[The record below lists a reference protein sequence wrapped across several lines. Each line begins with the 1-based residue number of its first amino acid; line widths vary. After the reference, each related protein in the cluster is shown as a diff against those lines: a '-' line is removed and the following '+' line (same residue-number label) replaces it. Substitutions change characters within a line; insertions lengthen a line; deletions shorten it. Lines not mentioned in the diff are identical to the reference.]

1 MRGDEA
7 DVPSE
12 PDLAG
17 SGGEPSQHASCRIG
31 RAGAGRDLEGGRKRA
46 SPPQPSGRGLTAPG
60 QWLNPKG
67 VQHPKLVICA
77 HCDAVHR
84 RTPLPPRGRAH
95 CTRCGNELYA
105 SGRTQLE
112 AWLALAT
119 ASAIAYLVANLNPIV
134 EIDLR
139 GESTRASL
147 FDALVATWD
156 GGAPPVAALAAACA
170 FLFPL
175 LCIALELFVLAS
187 LHAGRRPAMLGHA
200 MRVLHTLRPWSM
212 VEVFMLGVVVSLVK
226 LGGQTTVIPG
236 PGLAGFAV
244 LTVLLTLLAT
254 FDPHSLWDAAERV
267 SR

>member
-1 MRGDEA
+1 
-7 DVPSE
+7 
-12 PDLAG
+12 
-17 SGGEPSQHASCRIG
+17 
-31 RAGAGRDLEGGRKRA
+31 
-46 SPPQPSGRGLTAPG
+46 LTAALS
-60 QWLNPKG
+60 WLNPSG
-67 VQHPKLVICA
+67 VLRPKLVICA

-84 RTPLPPRGRAH
+84 RRPLPPRGHAY
-95 CTRCGNELYA
+95 CTRCGSELYA
-105 SGRTQLE
+105 ARRTHLE
-112 AWLALAT
+112 AWLALT
-119 ASAIAYLVANLNPIV
+119 AASGVAYLVANLNPIV

-175 LCIALELFVLAS
+175 MRIGLELFVLAN
-187 LHAGRRPAMLGHA
+187 LHLGRRPAMLGRA
-200 MRVLHTLRPWSM
+200 MRLLHTLRPWSM

-254 FDPHSLWDAAERV
+254 FDTHSLWEAAERV
-267 SR
+267 SA